1 LKTDFNVSTESDK
14 QKTFF
19 CNWKLKTEEENDLI
33 LGDGRLGELHVRLV
47 KCLLNGAKR
56 GNHQLT
62 IKKFQCILLG
72 IRNFCK
78 LNSFTIALALL
89 P

>member
-62 IKKFQCILLG
+62 IKKIF
-72 IRNFCK
+72 NVF
-78 LNSFTIALALL
+78 FLAVL
-89 P
+89 